1 MSAICGDHDAS
12 QVHHSAKCRE
22 RECVSSFAKK
32 QSIIAATCRYLDGN
46 CLWLFDL
53 MNVLRLLRL
62 WFREWRVMFEQLW
75 KTNKI
80 MQNCAVCV
88 WLWLI
93 GIISETAQ
101 LICLHVSE
109 SRERG
114 CDIIFAIIA
123 LMRHHN
129 DHYVFTATSN
139 FNGSPKYIECGAG
152 VVLAAVHLLMI
163 YIKPR
168 WTRWKYQM

>member
-1 MSAICGDHDAS
+1 MSAICGTIMHHKRITVQNLESENVFRVLQKNS
-12 QVHHSAKCRE
+12 QW
-22 RECVSSFAKK
+22 
-32 QSIIAATCRYLDGN
+32 Y
-46 CLWLFDL
+46 LWLVAILMKIVCGFSKWETDL
-53 MNVLRLLRL
+53 MNVWRLLRL
-62 WFREWRVMFEQLW
+62 WFREWRVTFEQLW

-93 GIISETAQ
+93 GIISETAE
-101 LICLHVSE
+101 LICLHEWE

-139 FNGSPKYIECGAG
+139 FNRSPKYIECGAG
-152 VVLAAVHLLMI
+152 VVLAAVHLLLI
-163 YIKPR
+163 YIKP
-168 WTRWKYQM
+168 T